1 MPAALPQLRLR
12 VKRVFSRYYM
22 ELCSLSIADPTDV
35 TGALSAYFTARRA
48 ELGETLF
55 HLELEDDVHRLA
67 GEIEQDL
74 RHRHRGA
81 LTQFLQAEP
90 LHLRFW
96 ECVTLVRGER

>member
-1 MPAALPQLRLR
+1 
-12 VKRVFSRYYM
+12 M

-35 TGALSAYFTARRA
+35 TGALSAYFTARRD

-74 RHRHRGA
+74 RHRHRGTI
-81 LTQFLQAEP
+81 TQYLLAEP
-90 LHLRFW
+90 LDFRFQ